1 VLVVQFLC
9 SSVCVCSFSMLTQH
23 ALDDVFVQV
32 NMAVETAASK
42 AVERA
47 LQALKSQVRV
57 NQMSFWHIYLLPFF
71 V

>member
-1 VLVVQFLC
+1 
-9 SSVCVCSFSMLTQH
+9 MLTQH